1 MSLFDNLAKECF
13 QILKGSGKRLTLYNE
28 KGEQVFDPELARR
41 MFDQDDKMMVSIS
54 EDGLDSQVNMY
65 LSNVTDLNTLAVTID
80 TLRTVATRYNVLFN
94 VRNYGKELSPRD
106 FAHQVKKDEISE
118 GKEMATMYGSTKSSY
133 QVIGSAKLI
142 IRHNDA
148 VNENM
153 IGGRSR
159 NIKAIFV
166 ETKEGERFKFPYA
179 HLDGARAMA
188 RHISEGGSLLD
199 RVGKHIVRLSEEYS
213 ALSFLTTATYKK
225 RSSLNETAIS
235 LRNEVRSRMQEIR
248 TELARVIRET
258 SYAETAAVLKKTPY
272 KPKLDEATIG
282 DEVKR
287 LSDLFA
293 IKEGDAAFK
302 ALKYAALTTA
312 GKGVI
317 NELGPATGAT
327 PASATTVTEPNAGD
341 KFVQYA
347 DLWLTKRGGEK
358 TPNDVTELA
367 NGLKRIV
374 KGVFPGAGT
383 LGGIPKV
390 RYTDPTAE
398 LRHKLTMF
406 LQPAA
411 KLPNTLFNYISEI
424 GEKITMGK
432 KLTANE
438 QFFADKLA
446 AMVPVQEG
454 IEEGFALDEWFKQ
467 FEPDAFLTR
476 ADEADLSDY
485 SARSGL
491 EGPFRMG
498 DGRIY
503 YYDPKAGQYYDP
515 TTDIYVDNA
524 DVQHL
529 MQKPRME
536 GLEAARSGSMEDA
549 IAIARGNLSW
559 CEGKT
564 GSQLIS
570 GIHWAVSDAAQ
581 KTGIPYDAITP
592 ELVKAG
598 YLVPDENGSYSPY
611 RVGEL
616 GYRKANEELALDED
630 IQDADIVNTMNRII
644 DTNFGGRKDFD
655 SVKGAAYETACTY
668 YDAMGFENPEDA
680 VRTVMQKWENA
691 TPVEEDNNDVT
702 VIGGDQGDDFLND
715 IRYDPTADDENPFAT
730 QDAEEFYGD
739 LEETGFGAPVG
750 AGHFDGDAR
759 WEDDGLG
766 DDDLDD
772 AGTAVEY
779 CPSCNALNE
788 PMGTLGNTN
797 HFKCRQCG
805 MSFSKPVQAVEA
817 VESAEPQMG
826 KVIDLASLR
835 RLAGLK

>member
-166 ETKEGERFKFPYA
+166 ETKEGERFKFPYV

-225 RSSLNETAIS
+225 RSSLNETAIN

-272 KPKLDEATIG
+272 KLKLDEATIG

-293 IKEGDAAFK
+293 IQEGDAAFK
-302 ALKYAALTTA
+302 TLKYAALTTA

-327 PASATTVTEPNAGD
+327 PAPTTTVTEPNAGD

-446 AMVPVQEG
+446 GMVPVQEG

-476 ADEADLSDY
+476 ADEEDLGET
-485 SARSGL
+485 A
-491 EGPFRMG
+491 
-498 DGRIY
+498 
-503 YYDPKAGQYYDP
+503 
-515 TTDIYVDNA
+515 
-524 DVQHL
+524 
-529 MQKPRME
+529 PRTMD
-536 GLEAARSGSMEDA
+536 DA
-549 IAIARGNLSW
+549 IKIARGNLSW
-559 CEGKT
+559 CKGKT
-564 GSQLIS
+564 GSELHS
-570 GIHWAVSDAAQ
+570 CIHWAVSDAAQ
-581 KTGIPYDAITP
+581 KTRQHYDAIVP
-592 ELVKAG
+592 ALVKAG
-598 YLVPDENGSYSPY
+598 YLVPTDNGYA
-611 RVGEL
+611 VGEL

-680 VRTVMQKWENA
+680 VRTVMQKWETA

-730 QDAEEFYGD
+730 QDAEEFYGE

-750 AGHFDGDAR
+750 AGHFDDDAR